1 MSKKNDLGRRKR
13 LHEFELKREKEEKEK
28 KAKRLQ
34 AKRNKMK
41 IEGERVFWVFQVQ
54 QREAVAGPGGV
65 TGAVVDEES
74 LVVRGV
80 IAMMEEVFVNETRVD
95 GNDKK
100 NKKMKGASGFQVGK
114 RKLKTKLTALAK
126 AKAAQAMEVDK

>member
-28 KAKRLQ
+28 KAKKLQ

-41 IEGERVFWVFQVQ
+41 
-54 QREAVAGPGGV
+54 
-65 TGAVVDEES
+65 
-74 LVVRGV
+74 
-80 IAMMEEVFVNETRVD
+80 VD

-126 AKAAQAMEVDK
+126 AKAAQSDGS

>member
-1 MSKKNDLGRRKR
+1 
-13 LHEFELKREKEEKEK
+13 
-28 KAKRLQ
+28 
-34 AKRNKMK
+34 
-41 IEGERVFWVFQVQ
+41 
-54 QREAVAGPGGV
+54 PGGI

-74 LVVRGV
+74 LIVGGA
-80 IAMMEEVFVNETRVD
+80 IAMMEEVFEKRESQFLETHLERDLGESLERMSSSMSPGRSCHGKAIVVCSFAPPVVVD